1 VPEEAFRELEDRTF
15 WRCFREFAVAGLGP
29 EVRRGDLRMQ
39 GWLPR
44 TSQKK
49 RVGRRLRKA
58 LEFET
63 LIEEE
68 KKGSSKEPRD

>member
-1 VPEEAFRELEDRTF
+1 VSEGAFRELEDRTF

-58 LEFET
+58 LDFET
-63 LIEEE
+63 VIEEE
-68 KKGSSKEPRD
+68 KKDSSRVLKD